1 MNFGKIGMF
10 TYNAETRTYWFN
22 SNSTDFGEFELIGI
36 ILGLAI
42 YNSVILDVHFP
53 FVVYKKLMSVT
64 PTLEDIRDINPVSI
78 TPPPPPHPPPQSFE
92 RGACLLSTNNFVL
105 KIHQNY

>member
-64 PTLEDIRDINPVSI
+64 PTLEDLRDINPVSF
-78 TPPPPPHPPPQSFE
+78 TPSK
-92 RGACLLSTNNFVL
+92 L
-105 KIHQNY
+105 